1 MIKKRCTISNLTAA
15 EQEQQNTYI
24 ARYKKNPP
32 SISKNHGKSFYNLFE
47 LDFSNQQCDI
57 PHFDKVHSK
66 VMRIDKAGTQL
77 ESLPKEIQNILQL
90 KDKSVLDFGCGLG
103 EFVHDIVENFGTT
116 KAYGIDLASVEL
128 ALTSKYES
136 DKCIFKSGGATYI
149 DLPDD
154 SVDIVTAFLSLE
166 HVHSDNIDTLI
177 SEFCRVC
184 KSGFIF
190 QISHKP
196 KSKGNMRLTSERF
209 PWWYDKFEPH
219 IDQLY
224 LYHFP
229 KDDYKWDVPPRSKLT
244 RWICT
249 IKENK

>member
-1 MIKKRCTISNLTAA
+1 
-15 EQEQQNTYI
+15 
-24 ARYKKNPP
+24 
-32 SISKNHGKSFYNLFE
+32 
-47 LDFSNQQCDI
+47 
-57 PHFDKVHSK
+57 
-66 VMRIDKAGTQL
+66 MRIDKAGTQL
-77 ESLPKEIQNILQL
+77 ESLPKEIQSILQL

-103 EFVHDIVENFGTT
+103 EFVHDVVEKFDAT
-116 KAYGIDLASVEL
+116 KAFGIDLASVEL
-128 ALTSKYES
+128 GLISKYKS
-136 DKCIFKSGGATYI
+136 DKCKFKTGGATYI

-184 KSGFIF
+184 KNGFIF

-196 KSKGNMRLTSERF
+196 KSKDNMRLTSERF

-229 KDDYKWDVPPRSKLT
+229 KDNYKWDVPPRSKLT